1 MMTYED
7 AMTTFEHIFTQK
19 MNDDAIKEL
28 LERMYE
34 RGESA
39 VEIAAAAKVMR
50 EHSIKLPVPEDL
62 EHKLIDNCGTG
73 GDKSGSFNISTT
85 VSMVLAGS
93 GAYVA
98 KHGNRSITSKSGSAD
113 VLETLGINLNLAP
126 EDQVKM
132 IQECGFTFIFAV
144 NHHPAMK
151 FIMPIRKSI
160 DHRTIFNILGPLTNP
175 AGVRKQLIG
184 VFDKSYINPIAKA
197 LELNNA
203 QRAMVVS
210 SADGMDEI
218 GISTVSFAS
227 SIDAGTIKEFEIDP
241 QAYGLKLS
249 PQEAIKGGD
258 AKANAQIM
266 HAVLDGSDKSA
277 KRDIVLLNSAAA
289 LWVDGQAR
297 DIQDGL
303 AIAREV
309 IDSGK
314 AKQQLAKIIE
324 VSNKF

>member
-1 MMTYED
+1 
-7 AMTTFEHIFTQK
+7 
-19 MNDDAIKEL
+19 
-28 LERMYE
+28 
-34 RGESA
+34 
-39 VEIAAAAKVMR
+39 
-50 EHSIKLPVPEDL
+50 
-62 EHKLIDNCGTG
+62 
-73 GDKSGSFNISTT
+73 
-85 VSMVLAGS
+85 
-93 GAYVA
+93 
-98 KHGNRSITSKSGSAD
+98 
-113 VLETLGINLNLAP
+113 
-126 EDQVKM
+126 
-132 IQECGFTFIFAV
+132 
-144 NHHPAMK
+144 
-151 FIMPIRKSI
+151 
-160 DHRTIFNILGPLTNP
+160 GPLTNP

>member
-1 MMTYED
+1 MMSYED

-19 MNDDAIKEL
+19 MNEDAIREL
-28 LERMYE
+28 LIRMYD

-50 EHSIKLPVPEDL
+50 EHSIKLPVSEEL
-62 EHKLIDNCGTG
+62 EHQLIDNCGTG

-85 VSMVLAGS
+85 VSMVLAGG
-93 GAYVA
+93 GAKVA

-126 EDQVKM
+126 QDQVTM
-132 IQECGFTFIFAV
+132 IEECGFTFIFAV

-184 VFDKSYINPIAKA
+184 VFDKSYISPIAKA
-197 LELNNA
+197 LELNNVH
-203 QRAMVVS
+203 RGMVVS
-210 SADGMDEI
+210 SQDGMDEI

-227 SIDAGTIKEFEIDP
+227 SIDTGTIKEFEIDP
-241 QAYGLKLS
+241 QVYGMKLS
-249 PQEAIKGGD
+249 PPESIKGGD
-258 AKANAQIM
+258 AKENASIM

-277 KRDIVLLNSAAA
+277 KRDVVLLNAAA
-289 LWVDGQAR
+289 AFWVDGQAR

-303 AIAREV
+303 EIAREV